1 MKLNIMGLVVMIAV
15 VGAFSSYVFAAE
27 GDADSAEDNPAVN
40 VGNEFCPVS
49 GENIADL
56 TGKIEYEY
64 NGKIYNLSSI
74 ECLDMFEEDPD
85 KYSAIAEESAAK
97 QREKIQIK
105 AILR

>member
-1 MKLNIMGLVVMIAV
+1 MKLNIMGLAVMIAV
-15 VGAFSSYVFAAE
+15 IWVFSSYVFAVE
-27 GDADSAEDNPAVN
+27 GDADSAEDNPAVK

-49 GENIADL
+49 GENIVNL
-56 TGKIEYEY
+56 VGKIEYEY
-64 NGKIYNLSSI
+64 NGKIYNLYSI

-105 AILR
+105 TILR